1 MFSTFNFD
9 PVGSLGH
16 SVSRDATH
24 EGWRHDSYLR
34 PGESRR
40 RRGAGAL
47 REPANALIRPGLA
60 AVIREGPYCCSLRSD
75 REPTRCYD

>member
-1 MFSTFNFD
+1 MVSTFNFD
-9 PVGSLGH
+9 PVGSLSH
-16 SVSRDATH
+16 LLAATRRS